1 MSRCNEICKVQM
13 SLLRQ
18 SSYDI
23 LQLNHHDA
31 TIHSHATGHDW
42 IIVSNYQSPDYYIFH
57 RHSRKDP
64 FHRQHGNYKS
74 LEDALGYIE
83 HHEKWFINH
92 KM

>member
-1 MSRCNEICKVQM
+1 MFDEAGM

-31 TIHSHATGHDW
+31 TEW
-42 IIVSNYQSPDYYIFH
+42 IIVSNYQSPNCYILH

-74 LEDALGYIE
+74 LEEAIRYIN
-83 HHEKWFINH
+83 HHEKWVEAKH
-92 KM
+92 

>member
-31 TIHSHATGHDW
+31 TIHSCVTGHDW
-42 IIVSNYQSPDYYIFH
+42 IIVSNYRSPDCYILH

-74 LEDALGYIE
+74 LEEAIHYIN
-83 HHEKWFINH
+83 HHEKWVEAKH
-92 KM
+92 

>member
-1 MSRCNEICKVQM
+1 MFDEAGM

-31 TIHSHATGHDW
+31 TIHSRDTGHEW
-42 IIVSNYQSPDYYIFH
+42 IIVSNYQSPGCYLLH
-57 RHSRKDP
+57 RHSARDP
-64 FHRQHGNYKS
+64 YHRQRGTYKS

>member
-1 MSRCNEICKVQM
+1 MFDEAGM

-31 TIHSHATGHDW
+31 TIHSRDTGHDW
-42 IIVSNYQSPDYYIFH
+42 IIVSNYQSPDCYILH

-64 FHRQHGNYKS
+64 FHRQRGNYKS
-74 LEDALGYIE
+74 LEEAIRYIN
-83 HHEKWFINH
+83 HHEKWVEAKH
-92 KM
+92 